1 MSFLPMQNLEL
12 ILILHIFFKFFFHV
26 KFDMF
31 SIFLGTDSGI
41 KKLLKDIENLE
52 QDVALLNEISDL
64 VSKLNYHNQV
74 KF

>member
-1 MSFLPMQNLEL
+1 
-12 ILILHIFFKFFFHV
+12 
-26 KFDMF
+26 MF
-31 SIFLGTDSGI
+31 SIFLGTDSGF